1 MPEKE
6 NCLKC
11 FCGCTKFKVYIE
23 EPEIVLECVNCGRLD
38 SYVLDEVELT
48 ERLEAEEKEDD
59 TNS

>member
-1 MPEKE
+1 MPEEK

-11 FCGCTKFKVYIE
+11 FCGCTKLKVYIE

-38 SYVLDEVELT
+38 SYVLDEVELE
-48 ERLEAEEKEDD
+48 ERLEEERND